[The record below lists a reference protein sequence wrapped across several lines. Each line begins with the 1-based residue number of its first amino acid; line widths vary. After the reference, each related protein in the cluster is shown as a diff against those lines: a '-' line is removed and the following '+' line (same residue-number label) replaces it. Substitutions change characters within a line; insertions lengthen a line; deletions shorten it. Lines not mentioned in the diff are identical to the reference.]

1 MARYPR
7 IYDTPNKLDSFGNKI
22 CRNWDKQI
30 KINKKQKNLFYKI
43 FAAFL
48 FLAIN
53 IYGQTPFAPWAK
65 LSSDA
70 PKNITARTY
79 PVPTKEE
86 VGITPFPGAVI
97 SSVSA
102 PRVDTIK
109 YTQEVLPFVIL
120 VSTASPSEVISFYKG
135 KLSPAKGWTY
145 SAEYK
150 TFVKGDLQSA
160 LTGFVPSV
168 AIRDESGENFDLVYV
183 DARFKSSLKTRI
195 QINYKA
201 ADDSK

>member
-1 MARYPR
+1 M
-7 IYDTPNKLDSFGNKI
+7 G
-22 CRNWDKQI
+22 
-30 KINKKQKNLFYKI
+30 LFKKI
-43 FAAFL
+43 FTALL
-48 FLAIN
+48 FFSISILAQAP
-53 IYGQTPFAPWAK
+53 YAPWAK

-70 PKNITARTY
+70 PKNILSRTY

-120 VSTASPSEVISFYKG
+120 VSSASPSEVISFYKG
-135 KLSPAKGWTY
+135 KLTSGKGWTY

-168 AIRDESGENFDLVYV
+168 AIRDENGENFDLVHV
-183 DARFKSSLKTRI
+183 NVNLKKKLKSRIEITYDPSNKTD
-195 QINYKA
+195 K
-201 ADDSK
+201 

>member
-1 MARYPR
+1 M
-7 IYDTPNKLDSFGNKI
+7 
-22 CRNWDKQI
+22 
-30 KINKKQKNLFYKI
+30 NLFSNI
-43 FAAFL
+43 FAAIL
-48 FLAIN
+48 FFTISSF
-53 IYGQTPFAPWAK
+53 GQVPYAPWAK

-135 KLSPAKGWTY
+135 KLTSSKGWTY

-168 AIRDESGENFDLVYV
+168 AIRDENGENFDLVYV
-183 DARFKSSLKTRI
+183 AANLKKNLKSRIEITYNPSNLK
-195 QINYKA
+195 
-201 ADDSK
+201 SK